1 MIKKV
6 LRILK
11 DLEDFNDFDD
21 FKRLSEFIIWISM
34 DLHHKILK
42 DLKWFYGFIRF
53 QKILWILKRNNHTH
67 SLLQYSGY
75 QLFYLFI
82 YLFYLDTNSF
92 IYLFI
97 YFTFM
102 FYERAERGKREEE
115 RREDTGRERERERDR
130 KREGER
136 ESLEER

>member
-1 MIKKV
+1 M
-6 LRILK
+6 
-11 DLEDFNDFDD
+11 
-21 FKRLSEFIIWISM
+21 
-34 DLHHKILK
+34 
-42 DLKWFYGFIRF
+42 
-53 QKILWILKRNNHTH
+53 
-67 SLLQYSGY
+67 
-75 QLFYLFI
+75 
-82 YLFYLDTNSF
+82 DTNSF

-102 FYERAERGKREEE
+102 FYERGERGKREEE